1 MSIPLPTHAD
11 VPYAAAEPPGTFG
24 HLLDLYLPASA
35 DRPLPLVIWSSGSAF
50 LRDDGKA
57 GASAIADFFNHA
69 GYAVAGVSV
78 RSSSQAL
85 FPAQVHD
92 LKAAIRWLRAHAAEH
107 GIDPDR
113 FAFMGNSSGGW
124 VASMAALTS
133 EAPELEGDVGE
144 RNASS
149 RVQAAVDFYGPTDF
163 LQMDAHMLGDCAEF
177 RAYLGITGCHDDPRS
192 PESLLVGGPIEER
205 PDEVARA
212 NPVRYVSASA
222 PPMLILHGQLDPFV
236 PHHQS
241 ELLYEALR
249 DRGCEATFYSI
260 PNVGHE
266 HPYVVD
272 AARAHGGVAY
282 RARGGEETVDEAAP
296 PPTWETIERFIA
308 GAFGLDG

>member
-1 MSIPLPTHAD
+1 MSSLPPTHAD
-11 VPYAAAEPPGTFG
+11 VPYAPADPPGGRG
-24 HLLDLYLPASA
+24 HLLDLYLPQG
-35 DRPLPLVIWSSGSAF
+35 RGPWPLVIWSSGSAF
-50 LRDDGKA
+50 MRDDGKE
-57 GASAIADFFNHA
+57 GAAALASFFTAA

-78 RSSSQAL
+78 RSSSQAT

-92 LKAAIRWLRAHAAEH
+92 LKAAIRWLRLHAAEH

-124 VASMAALTS
+124 VAAMAALTA
-133 EAPELEGDVGE
+133 ERPELEGEVGE
-144 RNASS
+144 RSASS

-177 RAYLGITGCHDDPRS
+177 RAYLGLSGCHDDPRS
-192 PESLLVGGPIEER
+192 PESLLVGGPIRER
-205 PDEVARA
+205 PEVVERA
-212 NPVRYVSASA
+212 NPARYVRRGA
-222 PPMLILHGQLDPFV
+222 PPMLILHGRLDPFV

-249 DRGCEATFYSI
+249 DAGCEATFYSI

-272 AARAHGGVAY
+272 PSRAEGRVVY
-282 RARGGEETVDEAAP
+282 RARDGVERVDEQAP
-296 PPTWETIERFIA
+296 PPTWETIERFLA
-308 GAFGLDG
+308 GALAR